1 VLADCVATIARA
13 GSTTGARLLERTNIA
28 LLPARPNILFVLGR
42 RCKSEAVRD
51 DDVEAERRPGRA
63 RSG

>member
-1 VLADCVATIARA
+1 MATIARA
-13 GSTTGARLLERTNIA
+13 GSTAGARLTERTNVA
-28 LLPARPNILFVLGR
+28 LLPARPNIFFVLGR

-51 DDVEAERRPGRA
+51 DDEAERRPGRA